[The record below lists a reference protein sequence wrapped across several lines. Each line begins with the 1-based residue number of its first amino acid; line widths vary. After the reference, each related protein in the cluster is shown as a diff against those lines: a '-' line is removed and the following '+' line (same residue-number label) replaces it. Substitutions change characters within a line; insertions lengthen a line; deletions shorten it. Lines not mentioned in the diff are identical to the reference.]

1 MTTPSW
7 ALTPI
12 RLPPLPS
19 AAPLNALTFS
29 SGTGSYLLT
38 GSSDRSITLYNP
50 AKKLKLQSY
59 AAHAHPVL
67 SLAISTDNS
76 QFVSG
81 GGDKTVFVWDVAT
94 AKTLRRFVGHS
105 GRVEG
110 VAWGGEGDSV
120 VVSGSWDGGVRV
132 WDLRSRGER
141 AVAIFGKA
149 GDAVSCVDV
158 REGVILAGSVD
169 GRVRGYDL
177 RAGRVEED
185 CIGEGVTSVVSSGD
199 GKSYLV
205 GTLDS
210 KLRLMDRKTG
220 KCLQTFWDVGMIC
233 ENYRIRSTLAMGDS
247 LAVSGSENGQVLCWD
262 VLTGELRYR
271 LSHREGEPRAQS
283 DAATT
288 KHDVVSAVAWNTAR
302 KQLAS
307 AGGDGGVTIWD
318 MAT

>member
-59 AAHAHPVL
+59 AAHARPVL
-67 SLAISTDNS
+67 SLAASTDNS
-76 QFVSG
+76 QFLSG

-94 AKTLRRFVGHS
+94 AKTVRRFVGHS

-120 VVSGSWDGGVRV
+120 AVSGSWDGGVRV

-141 AVAIFGKA
+141 AVGIFGEA

-158 REGVILAGSVD
+158 RGGFILAGSVD

-185 CIGEGVTSVVSSGD
+185 CIGEGVTSVTSSGD
-199 GKSYLV
+199 GESYLV
-205 GTLDS
+205 STLDS
-210 KLRLMDRKTG
+210 RLRLMDRKTG
-220 KCLQTFWDVGMIC
+220 KCLQTFWDDEMVC
-233 ENYRIRSTLAMGDS
+233 ENYRIRSTLAIGDS

-262 VLTGELRYR
+262 VLTGELRYLLR
-271 LSHREGEPRAQS
+271 HSEDGPRTKP
-283 DAATT
+283 DATAT
-288 KHDVVSAVAWNTAR
+288 KLDVVSAVAWNPAR

>member
-81 GGDKTVFVWDVAT
+81 G
-94 AKTLRRFVGHS
+94 HS

-141 AVAIFGKA
+141 AVGIFGEA

-158 REGVILAGSVD
+158 RGGVILGGSVD

-177 RAGRVEED
+177 RRGVCEED
-185 CIGEGVTSVVSSGD
+185 CIGEGVTSVTSAGD
-199 GKSYLV
+199 GESYLV

-210 KLRLMDRKTG
+210 TLRLMDRKSG
-220 KCLQTFWDVGMIC
+220 KCLQTFRDEGMIC
-233 ENYRIRSTLAMGDS
+233 ENYRVRSTLAMGDS
-247 LAVSGSENGQVLCWD
+247 LAVSGSECGQVLCWD
-262 VLTGELRYR
+262 VLTGDLRYR
-271 LSHREGEPRAQS
+271 LQHSAAGLREKS
-283 DAATT
+283 DAAMT
-288 KHDVVSAVAWNTAR
+288 KHDVVSAVAWNPAR

-318 MAT
+318 MAG

>member
-59 AAHAHPVL
+59 AAHARPVL
-67 SLAISTDNS
+67 SLATSTDNS
-76 QFVSG
+76 QFLSG

-94 AKTLRRFVGHS
+94 AKTVRRFVGHS

-120 VVSGSWDGGVRV
+120 AVSGSWDGGVRV

-141 AVAIFGKA
+141 AVGIFGEA

-158 REGVILAGSVD
+158 RGGFILAGSVD
-169 GRVRGYDL
+169 GR
-177 RAGRVEED
+177 
-185 CIGEGVTSVVSSGD
+185 
-199 GKSYLV
+199 SYLV

-210 KLRLMDRKTG
+210 RLRLMDRKTG
-220 KCLQTFWDVGMIC
+220 KCLQTFWDDEMVC

-271 LSHREGEPRAQS
+271 LRHSEDGPRTKP
-283 DAATT
+283 DATAT
-288 KHDVVSAVAWNTAR
+288 KLDVVSAVAWNPAR

-318 MAT
+318 MAS